1 VKSIFDATRRVSLG
15 IGRQQEFKAMLT
27 SDSATLR
34 LITVEAAKDAF
45 LGKEARVG
53 GKYRLTPTGGS
64 QLFSAMSPGLY
75 QMLRYVETSTKNVT
89 GSDKVAKIA
98 AEIVNRVAVLQEHAL
113 VTKKLVC
120 CETRKQ
126 LDGFVGAKYRLVTNA
141 SVFDMLLE
149 SCDAMRGRPKFF
161 IGELLGREMTAV
173 LLAEKPIKDKLHAGI
188 VLQNSETA
196 GRAIRVAVVL
206 YDRKTGHW
214 SVSPFTRETR
224 IPHLRSKQI
233 RNKMQMLPDSLAKQQ
248 KLLEGSVAEY
258 ENSNKDLLIRTPAD
272 NALAKLHTRL
282 MSRAVSH
289 GVSSADLTAAIDAF
303 GVATSE
309 KQARPSIATLYDACC
324 SVADCKPCGRSISLR
339 QLAFGLVFNFEG

>member
-113 VTKKLVC
+113 VTKKL
-120 CETRKQ
+120 
-126 LDGFVGAKYRLVTNA
+126 G
-141 SVFDMLLE
+141 MLR
-149 SCDAMRGRPKFF
+149 DTQAARRFRG
-161 IGELLGREMTAV
+161 G
-173 LLAEKPIKDKLHAGI
+173 
-188 VLQNSETA
+188 Q
-196 GRAIRVAVVL
+196 
-206 YDRKTGHW
+206 
-214 SVSPFTRETR
+214 VSPGYQCKCVRYVAR
-224 IPHLRSKQI
+224 VLRRHAWQ
-233 RNKMQMLPDSLAKQQ
+233 
-248 KLLEGSVAEY
+248 AE
-258 ENSNKDLLIRTPAD
+258 
-272 NALAKLHTRL
+272 
-282 MSRAVSH
+282 
-289 GVSSADLTAAIDAF
+289 
-303 GVATSE
+303 
-309 KQARPSIATLYDACC
+309 
-324 SVADCKPCGRSISLR
+324 
-339 QLAFGLVFNFEG
+339 VFHR